1 MFRLTLVKKA
11 ANFVKLFRSQYLY
24 IYFEYIVQSIFNS
37 AGSVFLS
44 TSQKPIIQHIYYCN
58 FYFPVIRTQV
68 LSINTQYSLLL
79 FVAEPPKVYV
89 ETITSLSFH

>member
-1 MFRLTLVKKA
+1 MFRLTLVKKE

-44 TSQKPIIQHIYYCN
+44 TS
-58 FYFPVIRTQV
+58 
-68 LSINTQYSLLL
+68 
-79 FVAEPPKVYV
+79 
-89 ETITSLSFH
+89 